1 LPPSATL
8 SKTFARSVSSATT
21 PVAAAAATA
30 AAVPPSERIVRP
42 SPAQAVGW
50 LLGLGLGGGGG
61 GDISPCEKDEEDGKV
76 AGLASSDPAAADTPG
91 QSRHQKKRKMMMMKK
106 KKRDKR

>member
-1 LPPSATL
+1 
-8 SKTFARSVSSATT
+8 V
-21 PVAAAAATA
+21 AAAATA
-30 AAVPPSERIVRP
+30 TAVPPSERIVRP

-61 GDISPCEKDEEDGKV
+61 GGGDISLCEKDEEDGKV

-106 KKRDKR
+106 K